1 MAKKYIFANSA
12 AYNGSLY
19 NLPKGVTVLE
29 FDTETNSLGI
39 YNDKKAIAAIPV
51 QPEKDND
58 NNFEIPKIPEKLSE
72 LQNDKAFITLKDV
85 QGKLNNI
92 VIPTKLSAF
101 ENDKKFI
108 STSEAEAKFALK
120 TDSTSF
126 LQEITYNEINKVLS
140 FIFKLSDG
148 TLTTQDISISDLVDV
163 YTAGD
168 NIKIEG
174 NKISFTGVIPSV
186 SDFITINDVN
196 NALINYAKKQDI
208 PAIDSFITIEDVMQ
222 VLNDYT
228 LKTDIPTKLSDFQ
241 NDTKFITLADVPT
254 EYTAFEV
261 MPNKVD
267 IDDYA
272 VKVPACTVHK
282 FTLRSA
288 KDFADN
294 DVVIDWGDGTIEAI
308 KDGKYEW
315 KLGKQYDLSHDYSSA
330 MTKDVQTFIVK
341 IYGKDYY
348 TFRNNSFPDNN
359 LISRIFDVDLPIASH
374 IGNFASMCLGATRL
388 INVTIPHS
396 TKYVTTAFNFSSTFE
411 SAVNL
416 VSVTGFEDSPLR
428 CDCLISNI
436 FNKCKSLTTT
446 DFAIPSCALSIA
458 GIFAGCPSLVTAKRL
473 IPLCGVLGAGKINIS
488 NAWLNVPAA
497 ITATV
502 PQSLGG
508 TLAE

>member
-1 MAKKYIFANSA
+1 MAKKYIFAESA
-12 AYNGSLY
+12 AYNGLLK
-19 NLPKGVTVLE
+19 NLPKGATILE

-39 YNDKKAIAAIPV
+39 YNNKKAVAAIPV
-51 QPEKDND
+51 QAEKDND
-58 NNFEIPKIPEKLSE
+58 NKFEIPKIPEKLSE
-72 LQNDKAFITLKDV
+72 LQNDK
-85 QGKLNNI
+85 
-92 VIPTKLSAF
+92 
-101 ENDKKFI
+101 KFI
-108 STSEAEAKFALK
+108 STSEAEDKFALK
-120 TDSTSF
+120 SDLTSF
-126 LQEITYNEINKVLS
+126 LQEITYNEKNKVLS

-148 TLTTQDISISDLVDV
+148 TLTTQDISISDLADV

-186 SDFITINDVN
+186 SDFITISDVN

-208 PAIDSFITIEDVMQ
+208 P
-222 VLNDYT
+222 
-228 LKTDIPTKLSDFQ
+228 TKLSDFQ
-241 NDTKFITLADVPT
+241 NNTKFITLADVPS

-272 VKVPACTVHK
+272 VKVSACTVHK

-315 KLGKQYDLSHDYSSA
+315 KSGKQYDLSHDYSLA

-359 LISRIFDVDLPIASH
+359 LISRIFDVDLPVASH

-436 FNKCKSLTTT
+436 FNKCKSLKTT
-446 DFAIPSCALSIA
+446 DFAIPACALSIA
-458 GIFAGCPSLVTAKRL
+458 GIFAGCTSLATAKRL
-473 IPLCGVLGAGKINIS
+473 IPLCGVLGAGKINVNS
-488 NAWLNVPAA
+488 AWLNVPAA